1 MPKEC
6 GDPSET
12 PVAALHRSNLYRIR
26 QILLPPLRAAALAAF
41 VTGLVVLLLNPPS
54 LAGLDELLALLAGA
68 VAIVLITAWAI
79 VALIG
84 EEMPESEF
92 RRLVKRSET
101 LAKLPPPERPPSEFD
116 ELVMQALDDLPE
128 QFRELL
134 EHTPVIVSQRG
145 HEHNAYGHY
154 MGGTVARDAY
164 PDRIVI
170 YQDTLER
177 DFGHRPELLRAQVE
191 RTVRHE
197 LAHHL
202 GWGERGVRG
211 LGL

>member
-1 MPKEC
+1 MREAI
-6 GDPSET
+6 G
-12 PVAALHRSNLYRIR
+12 
-26 QILLPPLRAAALAAF
+26 PPLRAAALIAF
-41 VTGLVVLLLNPPS
+41 ITGLVFLLVNPPS
-54 LAGLDELLALLAGA
+54 FGGLGDLLSLLVGAL
-68 VAIVLITAWAI
+68 AIVLVTAWVT

-84 EEMPESEF
+84 KEEPEPEF
-92 RRLVKRSET
+92 QRRVDRSEA
-101 LAKLPPPERPPSEFD
+101 LASLPPPDQPPSEFD

-128 QFRELL
+128 RFREVL
-134 EHTPVIVSQRG
+134 ERTPVTVSARG
-145 HEHNAYGHY
+145 HEHRAYGHY
-154 MGGTVARDAY
+154 VGGTIARDIY

-177 DFGHRPELLRAQVE
+177 DFGHDPELLRAQVE

-202 GWGERGVRG
+202 GWDERGVRD

>member
-1 MPKEC
+1 MRE
-6 GDPSET
+6 
-12 PVAALHRSNLYRIR
+12 
-26 QILLPPLRAAALAAF
+26 ILGPPLRAAALCAF
-41 VTGLVVLLLNPPS
+41 ITGLVLLLLNPPS
-54 LAGLDELLALLAGA
+54 FAGLGDLLALLAGA
-68 VAIVLITAWAI
+68 VAIVLVTAWAT

-84 EEMPESEF
+84 REMPEPGF
-92 RRLVKRSET
+92 RRLVDRSGA
-101 LAKLPPPERPPSEFD
+101 LASLPPPDRPPSEFD
-116 ELVMQALDDLPE
+116 ELVMQALDDLPGE
-128 QFRELL
+128 FCELL
-134 EHTPVIVSQRG
+134 ERTPVVVSGRG
-145 HEHNAYGHY
+145 HEHHAYGHY
-154 MGGTVARDAY
+154 VGGTVARDIY

-177 DFGHRPELLRAQVE
+177 DFGHDPELLRAQVE